1 MKINR
6 ILSAVLCVVIIAALS
21 IPAAFAADTDAPVS
35 HDYGKEAHDFLKAV
49 GIVTNDDPAY
59 NAEAPVS
66 RAYFVKLALMLSND
80 APEVLISEGDVF
92 FDVTNGSQYEAYIEI
107 AYRIGYISGGAGGY
121 FNPNDTVTYAQAVKI
136 LMNILGYAPVAE
148 AKGGFPTG
156 YLTEANSIGLMDDIS
171 LSPDGLL
178 CQSQVMLL
186 LRNAA
191 DADMMQVGAIG
202 DPMDYYVTKGE
213 TILTQKHKIK
223 TIEAI
228 VEANEYTDLLAQDSG
243 LDRGTILAGGK
254 TLTSGDSEADDLLGY
269 VSKIYY
275 DENSS
280 NTAPTVL
287 YAESTD
293 DNTVWY
299 CNNPKDLE
307 VSGTDV
313 KYHTDAT
320 TTKRLKVSSDATY
333 ILNGKMAVY
342 DIKELPN
349 VYGSVTF
356 ISNDGDNIIDV
367 VVINDYATYIVSGVS
382 AASKMVNTKDG
393 SRIELDAENQDYD
406 FVVRYAD
413 GEEAVFKDIKEDTV
427 ILMAQTTGDGLH
439 KKELIISNDTLSG
452 VLSEIGS
459 DYVMIDGASYSID
472 SSCIDRVKAG
482 ANYKYL
488 LDAKGKIAYVY
499 VENDVVYGYVYGAA
513 KETGLSGRVVCRI
526 FTENDRWVELGF
538 KDKFKFNG
546 TVIKAEDVLNAE
558 NLGATF
564 DVQRQMVRYNVNA
577 DAEIIM
583 METAKTVLIDSANED
598 AAIEGDTFRISY
610 KPTGSV
616 NYRANSKTFNGNVFI
631 DSVAKIFV
639 IPDDFNKDDF
649 NIITRNDL
657 ISDKAYSNIVVYDID
672 EYLNS
677 KVISVGNVT
686 KAISSS
692 SKFMVVKSKGMIQ
705 DSEGDAVPSIR
716 GWWNG
721 TELAFPVKINEDLTA
736 EAVNGLAHGDVIQF
750 TYDENGEID
759 KIQKYTSLSGSPY
772 YQPTNMYYSFSV
784 IGGVVDECSYSDK
797 RIKLYYTDTN
807 KWIALSSTSS
817 PVVTI
822 YDSASKT
829 VTQGSFAD
837 IAKGDK
843 IVAKM
848 SYYVV
853 NEIVVVR

>member
-21 IPAAFAADTDAPVS
+21 IPAAFAADVDTAAN
-35 HDYGKEAHDFLKAV
+35 HDYGKEAYDFLKAV
-49 GIVTNDDPAY
+49 GIVAADDPAY
-59 NAEAPVS
+59 SAAEPVS

-80 APEVLISEGDVF
+80 APTVLVSEGDVF
-92 FDVTNGSQYEAYIEI
+92 FDVTKGSEYEAYIET
-107 AYRIGYISGGAGGY
+107 AYRIGYISGGANGY

-136 LMNILGYAPVAE
+136 LMNILGYTPVAE

-156 YLTEANSIGLMDDIS
+156 YITEAGSIGLLDDIS
-171 LSPDGLL
+171 IPEDGLL

-202 DPMDYYVTKGE
+202 DPMDYYVTRGE

-223 TIEAI
+223 TLEALI
-228 VEANEYTDLLAQDSG
+228 EANEYTDLLAQDSG

-254 TLTSGDSEADDLLGY
+254 ILTSGDSGAADLLGY
-269 VSKIYY
+269 VSKLYY
-275 DENSS
+275 DESFS

-287 YAESTD
+287 YAKAGE
-293 DNTVWY
+293 DNAVWS

-307 VSGTDV
+307 VSGTDIS
-313 KYHTDAT
+313 YHTDET
-320 TTKRLKVSSDATY
+320 TTKKLKVSSGATY

-342 DIKELPN
+342 DINDLPH

-367 VVINDYATYIVSGVS
+367 VIVNDYATYIVSGVS
-382 AASKMVNTKDG
+382 VASKMINTKDG
-393 SRIELDAENQDYD
+393 SRIELDEENEDYK
-406 FVVRYAD
+406 FSVSYAD

-427 ILMAQTTGDGLH
+427 ILMAQTIGDGLH
-439 KKELIISNDTLSG
+439 KKELIISNDVLIG

-459 DYVMIDGASYSID
+459 DYVTVDGASYSID

-482 ANYKYL
+482 ATYKYL

-513 KETGLSGRVVCRI
+513 KETGLNGRVVCRI
-526 FTENDRWVELGF
+526 FTENNRWVELGF

-598 AAIEGDTFRISY
+598 AAIESDTFRISY

-616 NYRANSKTFNGNVFI
+616 SYRSNPKSFDGNVFV
-631 DSVAKIFV
+631 DAAAKIFV
-639 IPDDFNKDDF
+639 VPDNFNRDDFRV
-649 NIITRNDL
+649 ITRSDL
-657 ISDKAYSNIVVYDID
+657 VSDKAYSNIVVYDID
-672 EYLNS
+672 RYLNA

-692 SKFMVVKSKGMIQ
+692 SKFMVVKSKGMMQ
-705 DSEGDAVPSIR
+705 DNEGDAVPSIR

-721 TELAFPVKINEDLTA
+721 TELAFPVKINDELTA
-736 EAVNGLAHGDVIQF
+736 EDVNSLAHGDVIQF

-759 KIQKYTSLSGSPY
+759 KIQKYTSLGGSAY

-784 IGGVVDECSYSDK
+784 IGGVVDECDYSAK

-807 KWIALSSTSS
+807 KWIALSSTAS

-837 IAKGDK
+837 IAKNDK

-853 NEIVVVR
+853 SEIVVVR